1 MKKFLF
7 ALYFILTSG
16 ASNTFADT
24 STHSAHS
31 LIGQPG
37 DSTQVSRSIEIK
49 MIENRF
55 LPDVITIK
63 QGETIRFLVKN
74 EGKKRHEFAIA
85 TIENLKEHAKM
96 MRTHPNMAHN
106 EPNHIEVAPGEQKEL
121 IWHFME
127 TGIVDFACPFPG
139 HFKGMR
145 GKIHVEKK

>member
-7 ALYFILTSG
+7 VLYFILTSG
-16 ASNTFADT
+16 TSNTFADT

-37 DSTQVSRSIEIK
+37 DSAQVSRSIEIR

-96 MRTHPNMAHN
+96 MRTHPNMVHN

-121 IWHFME
+121 IWHFTE

>member
-1 MKKFLF
+1 MKKLLF
-7 ALYFILTSG
+7 MFYFILVSG

-24 STHSAHS
+24 STHSEHS

-37 DSTQVSRSIEIK
+37 DSAQVSRSIEIK

-55 LPDVITIK
+55 LPDAITIK

-74 EGKKRHEFAIA
+74 DGKKQHEFAID

-96 MRTHPNMAHN
+96 MRAHPSMAHN
-106 EPNHIEVAPGEQKEL
+106 DPNRIKVAPGEQKEL
-121 IWHFME
+121 IWQFTE

-145 GKIHVEKK
+145 GKIYVENK